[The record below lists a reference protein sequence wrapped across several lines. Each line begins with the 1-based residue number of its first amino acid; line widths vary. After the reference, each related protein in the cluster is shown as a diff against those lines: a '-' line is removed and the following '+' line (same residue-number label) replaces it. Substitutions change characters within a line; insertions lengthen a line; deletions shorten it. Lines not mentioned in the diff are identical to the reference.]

1 MGLANFPFSLQLII
15 FPFAF
20 FSQTSQVVQGLS
32 FAALCLT
39 LLYTLQAR
47 LPAQRN
53 ICFTEPSHITDL

>member
-39 LLYTLQAR
+39 ALQAR
-47 LPAQRN
+47 PRAQHN
-53 ICFTEPSHITDL
+53 ICFTEPSQITDL

>member
-39 LLYTLQAR
+39 GLL
-47 LPAQRN
+47 
-53 ICFTEPSHITDL
+53 